1 MSNEPVHFPR
11 VRPAFPASDEE
22 SLATRQ
28 SLLRRLGDKDDA
40 EGWQEFFGTY
50 WGLIYRMARRAGLND
65 ADAQDVVQET
75 VIAVARKMEGFVY
88 DPERGS
94 FKAWLRQLTRWRIQN
109 QLLRNRR
116 EADRRH
122 HRHPNE
128 EEART
133 STVERVA
140 DPASEEF
147 ESEWDTRWEENLLK
161 VALDRTKRR
170 VSPGSYRIYDCCVHQ
185 ELAAGRVARLLRVN
199 VAKVYLAR
207 HRVGRVVREELLR
220 LRREI
225 LAREQQALP
234 SSPS

>member
-1 MSNEPVHFPR
+1 MSNEPLQTPRTGRDFP
-11 VRPAFPASDEE
+11 PSDEE
-22 SLATRQ
+22 SLITRQ
-28 SLLRRLGDKDDA
+28 SLLQRLGDKDDT
-40 EGWQEFFGTY
+40 EGWQEFFETY

-75 VIAVARKMEGFVY
+75 VIAVARKMDGFVY

-116 EADRRH
+116 EEERRH

-128 EEART
+128 EDSRT
-133 STVERVA
+133 ATVERVA
-140 DPASEEF
+140 DPAAEEF
-147 ESEWDTRWEENLLK
+147 ESEWDTRWEENLLQ

-170 VSPGSYRIYDCCVHQ
+170 VSPASYRIYDCCVHK
-185 ELAAGRVARLLRVN
+185 EMSASRVARLLRVN
-199 VAKVYLAR
+199 IAKVYLAR
-207 HRVGRVVREELLR
+207 HRVGRVVQEELLR
-220 LRREI
+220 LQREI
-225 LAREQQALP
+225 LAREQSAIR